1 MRRCILIGGLLI
13 AGSTVV
19 GTAKESVSI
28 RVSPAVAFA
37 PADLVIRTI
46 VEPDEHNR
54 AVEIVA
60 DSGAFYRS
68 STIQLEGD
76 RAPKTTTVTFHGVP
90 AGEYEMTAVLI
101 GNQGRANALAH
112 TMVMVV
118 ASR

>member
-1 MRRCILIGGLLI
+1 MRRYILIGGLLI

-19 GTAKESVSI
+19 GSAKESVSI

-37 PADLVIRTI
+37 PADLIIRTT
-46 VEPDEHNR
+46 VEPDERNR
-54 AVEIVA
+54 ALEIVA

-68 STIQLEGD
+68 SMIQLEGD

-90 AGEYEMTAVLI
+90 AGEYEMAAVLI
-101 GNQGRANALAH
+101 GEQGQAKALAH
-112 TMVMVV
+112 TTVMVV

>member
-1 MRRCILIGGLLI
+1 MRRCILIGGLII
-13 AGSTVV
+13 AGSTV

-37 PADLVIRTI
+37 PADLIIRTI
-46 VEPDEHNR
+46 VEPDQHNR

-90 AGEYEMTAVLI
+90 AGEYDMTAVLI

-112 TMVMVV
+112 TTVMVV
-118 ASR
+118 ALR

>member
-1 MRRCILIGGLLI
+1 MRRHAVIGGLLI
-13 AGSTVV
+13 AASTVS

-37 PADLVIRTI
+37 PADLIIRTS
-46 VEPDEHNR
+46 VEPDERNR

-60 DSGAFYRS
+60 DSDAFYRS
-68 STIQLEGD
+68 SAVPLEGN

-90 AGEYEMTAVLI
+90 AGDYSVTAVLI
-101 GNQGRANALAH
+101 GEHGQRTALAH
-112 TMVMVV
+112 TTAMVV